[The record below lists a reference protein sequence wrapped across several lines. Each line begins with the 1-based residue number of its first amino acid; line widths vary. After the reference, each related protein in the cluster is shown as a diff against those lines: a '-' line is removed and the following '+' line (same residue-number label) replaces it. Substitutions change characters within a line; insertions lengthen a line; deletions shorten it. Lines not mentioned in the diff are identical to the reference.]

1 MSNGSVYACSVE
13 EAKKKEEVEKRK
25 REDAE
30 KKKREEEEAK
40 AAGLFVNVGGVWLVC
55 ACVCAHTRLCVR
67 AYFNVASEGLT
78 FSAQRLSAKRK
89 TFRKRGRRRK
99 GGRGM
104 RQRPTSLGD
113 RILVLFADIQSK
125 HQLSITTSC
134 TKTLNRYAP

>member
-1 MSNGSVYACSVE
+1 MYACAAE
-13 EAKKKEEVEKRK
+13 EAKKQEEVAKIK
-25 REDAE
+25 KAEDAE

-40 AAGLFVNVGGVWLVC
+40 AAGVFVNVGGGVWLVC